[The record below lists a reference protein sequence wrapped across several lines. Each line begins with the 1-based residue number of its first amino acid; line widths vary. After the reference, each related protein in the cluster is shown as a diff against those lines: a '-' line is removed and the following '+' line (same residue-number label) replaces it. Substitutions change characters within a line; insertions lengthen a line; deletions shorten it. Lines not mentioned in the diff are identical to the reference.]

1 MKALIA
7 AASGAALFAIAAPA
21 LAQDLSNTLS
31 STQIYGTLGYTHIF
45 SDLENENSLD
55 DLTDSD
61 ADLGAIQGRLGAR
74 FGQYFGVEGEAATG
88 IKKAKIGVGDYSA
101 KAELNH
107 QVALYGVGYLPLSPN
122 ADLFARVGYGGQ
134 EIKAESQGIRA
145 TADANSWNFGAGAQ
159 YFFDGVN
166 GIRGEYTRYNLDDDA
181 GDVDTVSVSY
191 VRRF

>member
-1 MKALIA
+1 MKVLIA
-7 AASGAALFAIAAPA
+7 AASGAALIAVAAPA
-21 LAQDLSNTLS
+21 MAQDLSN
-31 STQIYGTLGYTHIF
+31 TQIYGTLGYTHIF

-61 ADLGAIQGRLGAR
+61 ADLGALQGRLGAR

-88 IKKAKIGVGDYSA
+88 IKKAKIGAGNFSA

-107 QVALYGVGYLPLSPN
+107 QVALYGVGFLPLSPN

-134 EIKAESQGIRA
+134 EIKAESQGISA

-159 YFFDGVN
+159 YFFDANN
-166 GIRGEYTRYNLDDDA
+166 GIRGEYTRYNLEDDA
-181 GDVDTVSVSY
+181 GDVDTVSLSY